1 MGVKKQNKKPTV
13 KQKAEHTKEIAKIA
27 EPEAFELT
35 ADNNSYI
42 DKLDK
47 KKALFVDFYTRLNG
61 NISDTCA
68 AVPISRQTYYD
79 WLEKDEMF
87 RNAIIE
93 AESGLNDTIREVL
106 INKAASGDM
115 TAVIFYLKNRHPDF
129 KPQPTTL
136 IQNNFGE
143 FAKKELKEFE

>member
-1 MGVKKQNKKPTV
+1 MGVKKQSKIK
-13 KQKAEHTKEIAKIA
+13 EEIAPI
-27 EPEAFELT
+27 ESFELD
-35 ADNNSYI
+35 AKNNSFI
-42 DKLDK
+42 DKLDT

-61 NISDTCA
+61 NISDSCA

-79 WLEKDEMF
+79 WLEADEIF

-93 AESGLNDTIREVL
+93 AESGLNDTIRQLL
-106 INKAASGDM
+106 IDKAGSGDM
-115 TAVIFYLKNRHPDF
+115 TAIIFYLKNRHPDF

-143 FAKKELKEFE
+143 FAKKEREEFE